1 MEILNNFSSIY
12 CFITFV
18 IGAVFIL
25 AIYSIEAMGKSKEP
39 RNKVR
44 FFVQKINNIHVLCLY
59 NTKTKTH
66 YKIAYGGFLKE
77 FGLNPDDF
85 ADMKEDEIREVFIN
99 LED

>member
-18 IGAVFIL
+18 IGAVFML

-44 FFVQKINNIHVLCLY
+44 FFVEKEVANRYLLYINN
-59 NTKTKTH
+59 
-66 YKIAYGGFLKE
+66 KE
-77 FGLNPDDF
+77 GICYICSDNSFKKFGLNQDDF
-85 ADMKEDEIREVFIN
+85 ADMKEGEIREVFIN

>member
-18 IGAVFIL
+18 MGAGFML

-44 FFVQKINNIHVLCLY
+44 FFVEKEVSNRYLLY
-59 NTKTKTH
+59 IKN
-66 YKIAYGGFLKE
+66 KE
-77 FGLNPDDF
+77 GICYICSDNSFKKFGLNPDDF
-85 ADMKEDEIREVFIN
+85 SDMKEGDIREVFIN